1 MFGDEPSYPDAEY
14 IVVSVFHGRIGEA
27 ASFKWDDS
35 QRDFQ
40 KRMIEI

>member
-14 IVVSVFHGRIGEA
+14 IVVSLFNESVNEV

-35 QRDFQ
+35 QRDFL
-40 KRMIEI
+40 RRLIV